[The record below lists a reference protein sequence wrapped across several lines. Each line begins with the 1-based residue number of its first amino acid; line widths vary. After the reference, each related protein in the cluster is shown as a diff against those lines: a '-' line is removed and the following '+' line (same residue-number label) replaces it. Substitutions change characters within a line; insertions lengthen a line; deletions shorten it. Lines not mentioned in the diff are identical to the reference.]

1 MRRANRPATDNS
13 GWTTGVV
20 LSCVEGT
27 GISQNKKSRDDID
40 EQEYARYELTIAA
53 DSVTGDPITMTLFT
67 GTSLNDEPLDQKG
80 RGKQVINIYNRLT
93 HLVLSL
99 GFVKE
104 SELKGLSDEMLAKI
118 EKDFL
123 SLEGEKVKFKLGKV
137 KNTNLHAI
145 DYRNIKIVK

>member
-1 MRRANRPATDNS
+1 MRRANRPASDS
-13 GWTTGVV
+13 AGWATGVV
-20 LSCVEGT
+20 TSCVEGT

-53 DSVTGDPITMTLFT
+53 DSVTGDPILMTLYT

-99 GFVKE
+99 GLIKE
-104 SELKGLSDEMLAKI
+104 SELKGLTDEALAKI
-118 EKDFL
+118 EAEFL
-123 SLEGEKVKFKLGKV
+123 KLEGAKVKFKLAKI
-137 KNTNLHAI
+137 KSTNLHTI